1 MRRDLIWL
9 WLNKTPN
16 IGYKKIKKLQAHF
29 GDLEDIWNA
38 NREGF
43 SHVKELLPRDINLLF
58 ENKNLDDLLAYEEKL
73 QNLGIQYIT
82 FDHQKYPDS
91 LLNIYDPP
99 QVIYVKGEIPVD
111 SLKVGIVGARR
122 CSQYGKYVAYKISKE
137 LVEKSVTVVSGMAR
151 GIDTAAHNGA
161 IEGGGKTIAVLGCGL
176 DICYP
181 KENNKLMASITEHGA
196 VISEFPLGT
205 PPLAKNFPRRNR
217 IISGLSRALIVAEA
231 ALKSGSL
238 ITADHALEQGLDVY
252 AIPGSILSKTS
263 EGANW
268 LIKQGAKVLTSSEDI
283 LLDFNLNYPKINEN
297 YQTKL
302 KIELAK
308 DEKMIYDNLGL
319 EPLHIDVLC
328 AKTNMSITQI
338 QHIVTILELDGYI
351 EQLPGKRFIKKM

>member
-1 MRRDLIWL
+1 MKRELIWL
-9 WLNKTPN
+9 WLNKTPQ

-29 GDLEDIWNA
+29 GDLEDIWKA

-43 SHVKELLPRDINLLF
+43 RHVKELSQRDIAMLF
-58 ENKNLDDLLAYEEKL
+58 ENKNYDALLAYEEKL
-73 QNLGIQYIT
+73 QSYGINYIT
-82 FDHQKYPDS
+82 FDHQDYPAS

-99 QVIYVKGEIPVD
+99 HVLYIKGKMPVD
-111 SLKVGIVGARR
+111 DLKVGVVGARR
-122 CSQYGKYVAYKISKE
+122 CSQYGKYVAHKISKD
-137 LVEKSVTVVSGMAR
+137 LVEKNVTIVSGMAR
-151 GIDTAAHNGA
+151 GIDTASHNGA

-181 KENNKLMASITEHGA
+181 RENDALMASIAEQGA

-263 EGANW
+263 EGTNW
-268 LIKQGAKVLTSSEDI
+268 LIKQGAKVLTSCEDI
-283 LLDFNLNYPKINEN
+283 FLDFNLDHSKKNEN